1 MAKII
6 YQNPVKSVSG
16 KLSKSDKVIYLVRRA
31 ATSNKEMLANPCY
44 TSIQGVR
51 STEYTEAEKQRQTRF
66 GNICK
71 ATTVRL
77 NDASKKDAD
86 MAAFKAQTQ
95 YTTLRQYVWHQVAAT
110 IE

>member
-1 MAKII
+1 MAKITYI
-6 YQNPVKSVSG
+6 EPVKTVSG
-16 KLSKSDKVIYLVRRA
+16 KFGKNDKVIYLVRRA
-31 ATSNKEMLANPCY
+31 ATSNPDMLANPCY

-51 STEYTEAEKQRQTRF
+51 STPYSDAEKAKQTRF

-86 MAAFKAQTQ
+86 MAAFKAQSQ